1 MTGMKR
7 SWPRNTS
14 GLEAS
19 AKRRAD
25 STRRRVD
32 DAIASLVRD
41 PSQRINFNTVAAAAG
56 VAKAYLYKE
65 PVLRNQIDLLREQ
78 QDEARRHLAPL
89 RERTEA
95 STRLLVAAKDPN
107 LTVKR
112 VYLPA
117 DKRTSSSGATST
129 GSRRRLPCSSRVSA
143 ATTGA

>member
-95 STRLLVAAKDPN
+95 STRLLVAAKDRSIRE
-107 LTVKR
+107 LQARVKQ
-112 VYLPA
+112 LE
-117 DKRTSSSGATST
+117 G
-129 GSRRRLPCSSRVSA
+129 
-143 ATTGA
+143 